1 MLEFDT
7 LNINLGLDRM
17 RKILS
22 ALGDPQLK
30 FRSIHV
36 AGTNGKGSVCAM
48 LDSILR
54 ETGQKV
60 GLFTSPHLFRWEER
74 IKVDG
79 KEIRNWRLEIGNS
92 KLAGLAKQLNIELTP
107 FEMITAIAF
116 DYFAEEAVDIAVVEV
131 GMGGRLDATN
141 VINPQVSVITNIDLD
156 HTEYLGD
163 TIEKIAFEK
172 AGIIKKGVPVITA
185 ERKAKALKVIK
196 KICNEKEAGCW
207 VLGEEAGL
215 PAGQAGLEV
224 GNRSRL
230 LGVHQRKNEA
240 VAVKTAELLGIKRSI
255 INKGLK
261 KAVWPGRF
269 QILSK
274 KPMVIVDGAHNPAGA
289 KALAGSIKEM
299 KIKKPRTL
307 VLGFQG
313 YKNIKEIIEV
323 IAPIADKII
332 VTRST
337 HPQAARPEDIC
348 SKIHNKRSL
357 IINSV
362 PEAINVALGYK
373 DPVIIA
379 GSLFVAAEALEA
391 FDARKM

>member
-1 MLEFDT
+1 V
-7 LNINLGLDRM
+7 
-17 RKILS
+17 IL
-22 ALGDPQLK
+22 P
-30 FRSIHV
+30 V
-36 AGTNGKGSVCAM
+36 
-48 LDSILR
+48 
-54 ETGQKV
+54 
-60 GLFTSPHLFRWEER
+60 
-74 IKVDG
+74 
-79 KEIRNWRLEIGNS
+79 
-92 KLAGLAKQLNIELTP
+92 
-107 FEMITAIAF
+107 
-116 DYFAEEAVDIAVVEV
+116 
-131 GMGGRLDATN
+131 
-141 VINPQVSVITNIDLD
+141 VSVITNIDLD

-172 AGIIKKGVPVITA
+172 AGIIKKGVPVVTA
-185 ERKAKALKVIK
+185 EKKAKALKVIK
-196 KICNEKEAGCW
+196 KICDEKMTGCW
-207 VLGEEAGL
+207 VVSEE
-215 PAGQAGLEV
+215 AGLEV

-240 VAVKTAELLGIKRSI
+240 VAVKTAELLGVKRSI

-261 KAVWPGRF
+261 KVVWPGRF

-274 KPMVIVDGAHNPAGA
+274 KPLVVVDGAHNPAGA
-289 KALAGSIKEM
+289 AALALSIKEM

-307 VLGFQG
+307 VIGFQG

-323 IAPIADKII
+323 IAPLADKII

-348 SKIHNKRSL
+348 SKIHNKKPL

-379 GSLFVAAEALEA
+379 GSLFVAAEALET

>member
-1 MLEFDT
+1 VLEFDT

-30 FRSIHV
+30 FKSIHV

-54 ETGQKV
+54 ESGYKV

-74 IKVDG
+74 IKIG
-79 KEIRNWRLEIGNS
+79 GEEIRNAECVMRNAEIE
-92 KLAGLAKQLNIELTP
+92 KTAEDLKIKLTP
-107 FEMITAIAF
+107 FEAITAVAF
-116 DYFAEEAVDIAVVEV
+116 KYFSDQGVDIAVVEV

-141 VINPQVSVITNIDLD
+141 VITPLVSVITNIDLD

-172 AGIIKKGVPVITA
+172 AGIIKKGVPVVTA
-185 ERKAKALKVIK
+185 EKKAKALKVIK
-196 KICNEKEAGCW
+196 NICKENEARCW
-207 VLGEEAGL
+207 VLGKEAGL

-224 GNRSRL
+224 RSKL
-230 LGVHQRKNEA
+230 LGAYQKGNEA
-240 VAVKTAELLGIKRSI
+240 AAVKTAELLGIKKPI

-261 KAVWPGRF
+261 KTAWPGRF
-269 QILSK
+269 QILSRN
-274 KPMVIVDGAHNPAGA
+274 PLVVVDGAHNPAGA
-289 KALAGSIKEM
+289 AALAGSIKEM

-323 IAPIADKII
+323 IVPLADKII

-337 HPQAARPEDIC
+337 HPQAAKPGEIC
-348 SKIHNKRSL
+348 SKISNKKTL

-362 PEAINVALGYK
+362 PEAIKVALG
-373 DPVIIA
+373 DNRPVIIA
-379 GSLFVAAEALEA
+379 GSLFVAAEAIES
-391 FDARKM
+391 FDAHKR